1 MQFATTDIGAVMHN
15 MKRFTSK
22 LALVLLS
29 IAAGLCQAQSWYGGV
44 SGGRSTWSH
53 NSTDL
58 SGATGTTTRELADDA
73 YKAYGGY
80 RINRNF
86 SAEFGYALLGIS
98 TAKFSSGQVEL
109 KNSAWFAS
117 IKGDIPLD
125 KDYTLFGKL
134 GLARKTSAS
143 TISDSSLCSNCY
155 NSYNNPRPQLTY
167 GIGLS
172 YKLNA
177 QTDLRI
183 EYEDFG
189 SFGTKFNYSSGIIA
203 TGTGRSETQLWS
215 GGVTLSF

>member
-1 MQFATTDIGAVMHN
+1 MPFATINIGTAMHA
-15 MKRFTSK
+15 MKRFAWK
-22 LALVLLS
+22 LAPVLLS
-29 IAAGLCQAQSWYGGV
+29 ISAGLCQAQSWYGGV

-73 YKAYGGY
+73 YKIYGGY
-80 RINRNF
+80 RINPNF
-86 SAEFGYALLGIS
+86 SGEFGYALLGRS

-109 KNSAWFAS
+109 KNSAWFGAL
-117 IKGDIPLD
+117 KGDIPLD
-125 KDYTLFGKL
+125 KDYTLFGKV

-155 NSYNNPRPQLTY
+155 NSYNNPRPQLYY

-177 QTDLRI
+177 QTALRI
-183 EYEDFG
+183 EFEDFG
-189 SFGTKFNYSSGIIA
+189 GFGTQFNYSSGVIA

>member
-1 MQFATTDIGAVMHN
+1 MQFTPFTTEALMNSLRQRCCQWAV
-15 MKRFTSK
+15 
-22 LALVLLS
+22 VLLS
-29 IAAGLCQAQSWYGGV
+29 LSAGLCQAQAWYGGI

-53 NSTDL
+53 NNTDL

-80 RINRNF
+80 RINPNF
-86 SAEFGYALLGIS
+86 SGEFGYALLGRS

-109 KNSAWFAS
+109 KNSAWFGAL
-117 IKGDIPLD
+117 KGDIPLD

-143 TISDSSLCSNCY
+143 TVSDASLCSNCY
-155 NSYNNPRPQLTY
+155 NAYNNPRPQLYY

-177 QTDLRI
+177 QTALRI

-189 SFGTKFNYSSGIIA
+189 SFGSKFNYVSGLIV
-203 TGTGRSETQLWS
+203 GGSGRSETQLWS